1 MSTIQDMKD
10 MLNTKL
16 ESLLASK
23 QDEIYKSALS
33 NANEST
39 NLKAPTVVL
48 DNDDLPIDNDK
59 KERIRLAAKAS
70 DATKQGPIDTVSTS
84 SIKTTGA
91 NEAVEELDEVSKE
104 LLGRYIK
111 KAHASRNE
119 LNKEAGEHRGYADRD
134 TELSTSHDREK
145 NSKVRD
151 AKYYGGKA
159 ANNKR
164 AVKNGTI
171 DGKAEHGLEYVKNKE
186 NQKTYM
192 EYARKHKQ
200 SADYAKET
208 SINHAN
214 KAHDLEQKAI
224 QRHHNIAKA
233 ADKLVSK

>member
-48 DNDDLPIDNDK
+48 DNDDLPIDKDK

-104 LLGRYIK
+104 LLGRYV
-111 KAHASRNE
+111 KAASRDIKDQSQIAGRHE
-119 LNKEAGEHRGYADRD
+119 VQADIKSLNFKGKDGEMDSINFHKDKQN
-134 TELSTSHDREK
+134 L
-145 NSKVRD
+145 
-151 AKYYGGKA
+151 
-159 ANNKR
+159 
-164 AVKNGTI
+164 
-171 DGKAEHGLEYVKNKE
+171 
-186 NQKTYM
+186 
-192 EYARKHKQ
+192 ARKKGI
-200 SADYAKET
+200 SRI
-208 SINHAN
+208 SNVS
-214 KAHDLEQKAI
+214 KAV
-224 QRHHNIAKA
+224 
-233 ADKLVSK
+233 DKLVSK